1 VLEPKITI
9 SEDGSQSFTC
19 SIPKFYINPETNFRE
34 ENPRWTDAN
43 NGILAENT
51 RILKAFV
58 NLGKETKVFP
68 FIINEIKD
76 KRDSHFATYKE
87 VTGAGLAF
95 SELGKVGYKI
105 ELSQELLLSEYED
118 NTDLIPTIDYWLD
131 KVFPNVRDEK
141 SGKIIKWLTPWCYE
155 IRMDWSH
162 YADKDMRESNKIYD
176 DAYTSSWKVIN
187 G

>member
-1 VLEPKITI
+1 
-9 SEDGSQSFTC
+9 
-19 SIPKFYINPETNFRE
+19 
-34 ENPRWTDAN
+34 
-43 NGILAENT
+43 
-51 RILKAFV
+51 
-58 NLGKETKVFP
+58 
-68 FIINEIKD
+68 
-76 KRDSHFATYKE
+76 
-87 VTGAGLAF
+87 
-95 SELGKVGYKI
+95 VGYKI

-118 NTDLIPTIDYWLD
+118 NTELIPTIDYWLD